1 MSISRHQAVGAYQRW
16 EPDSFDDD
24 HGDGDESS
32 KRGLRK
38 PSGPQPPAP
47 PSSALNLEDAPEGE
61 SAQAEAS
68 TQSSAENCTPA
79 DAAEDDFD
87 GELPAD
93 FKLPTAAD
101 IERMHDDIRA
111 AAMEEGRREGQAEG
125 HSAGH
130 EQGYAE
136 GKALAEEEATRLVA
150 LAEQLEQAL
159 TGIDHEVAEEL
170 MALAI
175 ELARQMVRETLAQH
189 PESILDTIR
198 LALQQLPQG
207 HAHIHLH
214 PDDLALVRKH
224 SGEQLSHSGHRLQE
238 DANLMRG
245 DCRVDAGGAQ
255 VDATLETRWRRVL
268 ESLGRE
274 HAHYS
279 VSDEAVNAD
288 KRANVEQSRTPR
300 ARAATAADA
309 NAATDK
315 SSVRSPTASAE
326 ATSAEALAS
335 STPGIETADRSTAAE
350 VNEDA
355 DEDVDAAE
363 GEDQA

>member
-16 EPDSFDDD
+16 EHDSFDDD
-24 HGDGDESS
+24 HGGRDESS
-32 KRGLRK
+32 KGGLQK
-38 PSGPQPPAP
+38 PNALHAPAP
-47 PSSALNLEDAPEGE
+47 PTSGLEDAPGTPAED
-61 SAQAEAS
+61 SAHASAS
-68 TQSSAENCTPA
+68 TPSLAEDAAPPA
-79 DAAEDDFD
+79 HAEDDFD

-101 IERMHDDIRA
+101 IERMHEDIRA
-111 AAMEEGRREGQAEG
+111 AAMEEGRHEGHAEG
-125 HSAGH
+125 YTAGH

-136 GKALAEEEATRLVA
+136 GKAQAEGEATRLVD

-207 HAHIHLH
+207 QAHIHLH

-238 DANLMRG
+238 DTKLMRG

-274 HAHYS
+274 HAHFTERAEPAQADTAEPS
-279 VSDEAVNAD
+279 VERRVERRVERKDEPVNVHRDEAAD
-288 KRANVEQSRTPR
+288 KS
-300 ARAATAADA
+300 
-309 NAATDK
+309 
-315 SSVRSPTASAE
+315 
-326 ATSAEALAS
+326 
-335 STPGIETADRSTAAE
+335 G
-350 VNEDA
+350 
-355 DEDVDAAE
+355 DEE
-363 GEDQA
+363 HP

>member
-38 PSGPQPPAP
+38 PSVPQPPAP
-47 PSSALNLEDAPEGE
+47 PTSAPGLEDAPEDEAAHAEE
-61 SAQAEAS
+61 S
-68 TQSSAENCTPA
+68 TKSSAENCTPA
-79 DAAEDDFD
+79 DAAEDSFD
-87 GELPAD
+87 GELPVD

-101 IERMHDDIRA
+101 IERMHEDIRA
-111 AAMEEGRREGQAEG
+111 AAMEEGRTEGQTEG
-125 HSAGH
+125 YATGH

-136 GKALAEEEATRLVA
+136 GKAQAEGEATRLVE
-150 LAEQLEQAL
+150 LAQQLEQAL

-274 HAHYS
+274 QAHFTERAEPAQADTAERS
-279 VSDEAVNAD
+279 VERRVERKVERKDAPVNAHRDEA
-288 KRANVEQSRTPR
+288 
-300 ARAATAADA
+300 
-309 NAATDK
+309 
-315 SSVRSPTASAE
+315 
-326 ATSAEALAS
+326 
-335 STPGIETADRSTAAE
+335 
-350 VNEDA
+350 A
-355 DEDVDAAE
+355 DESGDE
-363 GEDQA
+363 EHS

>member
-16 EPDSFDDD
+16 EPDSFDDER
-24 HGDGDESS
+24 GDGDESS
-32 KRGLRK
+32 KRGLRR
-38 PSGPQPPAP
+38 PNAPPPPAP
-47 PSSALNLEDAPEGE
+47 PSAAPGLQDAADARAEGSAHASARAPSLAEDA
-61 SAQAEAS
+61 AS
-68 TQSSAENCTPA
+68 PA
-79 DAAEDDFD
+79 TADDDDHAFD
-87 GELPAD
+87 GALPAD

-101 IERMHDDIRA
+101 IERMHEDIRA
-111 AAMEEGRREGQAEG
+111 AAMEEGRQEGRAEG
-125 HSAGH
+125 HAAGRQ
-130 EQGYAE
+130 QGYAE
-136 GKALAEEEATRLVA
+136 GKAQAEAEATRLA
-150 LAEQLEQAL
+150 GLAEQLEQSL

-189 PESILDTIR
+189 PESILDTVR

-238 DANLMRG
+238 DVNLVRG

-274 HAHYS
+274 HARFT
-279 VSDEAVNAD
+279 VSDEPAQAEGD
-288 KRANVEQSRTPR
+288 DPGD
-300 ARAATAADA
+300 DA
-309 NAATDK
+309 GDEFGNELVD
-315 SSVRSPTASAE
+315 E
-326 ATSAEALAS
+326 A
-335 STPGIETADRSTAAE
+335 G
-350 VNEDA
+350 DA
-355 DEDVDAAE
+355 DEERA
-363 GEDQA
+363 

>member
-24 HGDGDESS
+24 HGGGDESS
-32 KRGLRK
+32 KGGLQK
-38 PSGPQPPAP
+38 PNALHAPAP
-47 PSSALNLEDAPEGE
+47 PTSGLEDAPGTPVED
-61 SAQAEAS
+61 SAHASAS
-68 TQSSAENCTPA
+68 TPSLAEDAAAPA
-79 DAAEDDFD
+79 DAEDDEHAFD
-87 GELPAD
+87 GALPAD

-101 IERMHDDIRA
+101 IERMHEDIRA
-111 AAMEEGRREGQAEG
+111 AAMEEGRHEG
-125 HSAGH
+125 HAAGH

-136 GKALAEEEATRLVA
+136 GKAQAEAEATRLA
-150 LAEQLEQAL
+150 GLAEQLEESL

-238 DANLMRG
+238 DTKLMRG

-274 HAHYS
+274 HAHFS
-279 VSDEAVNAD
+279 ERAEPAQADTAEPGVERRVERKDTPVNVHRDEA
-288 KRANVEQSRTPR
+288 
-300 ARAATAADA
+300 
-309 NAATDK
+309 
-315 SSVRSPTASAE
+315 
-326 ATSAEALAS
+326 
-335 STPGIETADRSTAAE
+335 
-350 VNEDA
+350 A
-355 DEDVDAAE
+355 DESGDE
-363 GEDQA
+363 EHP